1 MITGPTPVTAL
12 FCGNNR
18 STVLVLRELARM
30 GRRPGAHGRE
40 GAGPAGDL
48 AVAGFDDFEL
58 ADMIT
63 PPITVVAQDPGE
75 MGRLAAELLFR
86 RLAGERGPAQRITL
100 STHLIVRGSG
110 EVPPRLRLT
119 SDQFA

>member
-1 MITGPTPVTAL
+1 
-12 FCGNNR
+12 
-18 STVLVLRELARM
+18 
-30 GRRPGAHGRE
+30 
-40 GAGPAGDL
+40 
-48 AVAGFDDFEL
+48 
-58 ADMIT
+58 
-63 PPITVVAQDPGE
+63 

>member
-110 EVPPRLRLT
+110 EVPPV
-119 SDQFA
+119 FA

>member
-1 MITGPTPVTAL
+1 MRLRCTSIRVRAFL
-12 FCGNNR
+12 
-18 STVLVLRELARM
+18 LVLIPLLASR
-30 GRRPGAHGRE
+30 GLQFHGRE

-86 RLAGERGPAQRITL
+86 RLSGERGPAQRITL
-100 STHLIVRGSG
+100 STNLIARGSG
-110 EVPPRLRLT
+110 EVPPPAAN
-119 SDQFA
+119 SKS